1 MYCRASLSR
10 TLMFLF
16 SMVISPSFLKSDKVR
31 IRLSVAI
38 PLPCER
44 VLNADLALSISSS
57 IWDPRKDRENQRK
70 HGVSFEEATTVFGDP
85 LAGTIPDPDHS
96 RGEHRY
102 VTIGLSSNH
111 RLIVVSHTEE
121 DENFRII
128 SAREANAYERKTYE
142 S

>member
-1 MYCRASLSR
+1 MKFR
-10 TLMFLF
+10 
-16 SMVISPSFLKSDKVR
+16 
-31 IRLSVAI
+31 
-38 PLPCER
+38 
-44 VLNADLALSISSS
+44 
-57 IWDPRKDRENQRK
+57 WDPRKDRENQRK